1 VLASASPARLRLL
14 TAAGIDADVVLSGV
28 DESVVEEP
36 APDKLSLILARLKAT
51 AVADRLSAGAAT
63 DQLTVDAGV
72 GQRTVITAADQR
84 TADAA
89 ADQHTATTAADQR
102 TGDAVADQVMARAA
116 AERRRGRERRTLVL
130 GCDSVLAFEGKALGK
145 PADPDEATQRWRRMR
160 GRHGVLYTGHCLVDL
175 ATDRLVE
182 DVAGTTVHFAN
193 ASDEEI
199 AAYVATGEPLRVA
212 GAFTID
218 GIGGPFIERIE
229 GDPGTVIGLSLPLL
243 RHLLARLD
251 LPISALWRTKD

>member
-14 TAAGIDADVVLSGV
+14 TAAGIDAEVVLSGV

-72 GQRTVITAADQR
+72 DQRTV
-84 TADAA
+84 
-89 ADQHTATTAADQR
+89 TTAADQR

-116 AERRRGRERRTLVL
+116 AEQRRGHERQTLVL

-160 GRHGVLYTGHCLVDL
+160 GRHGILYTGHCLVDL

-251 LPISALWRTKD
+251 LPISALWRTRE